1 VAEAA
6 TNDTGRPEFLDA
18 RGLKNKIHPADVKGR
33 FLRARRIFYGL
44 LVLHLFALPFIKNG
58 EHPAVHLDIEARR
71 FWLAGQAFNAQD
83 VWLVVF
89 LLGAFAFG
97 LVLVTTAAGRV
108 WCGWACP
115 QTVFLEYLY
124 RPIER
129 FVEGPAHKRRAL
141 DRDGLASPRRLALW
155 LVKQALFLLV
165 SLALAHWFLAFFVP
179 AKDLAQIVL
188 HGPEGHRTLFLF
200 AMGFT
205 ALLMFDFAW
214 FREQVCFIVCPYGRF
229 QSVLIDK
236 QSLIIGY
243 DTGRGEPRGRRLKVL
258 PGEPPPSGA
267 PRGDCVDCG
276 RCVHVCPTGIDI
288 RHGNQM
294 ECIGCAQ
301 CIDACDEVM
310 DKLGRPRGLV
320 RYDSLTGFEGGARR
334 LLRPRV
340 LLYALPMVLALSAVL
355 LDVLFLR
362 APFEANLLRA
372 RGMAWTLDKGTV
384 RNQFELHLV
393 NKHVGDADFS
403 IAVTVPPGV
412 TAVVPQPEVHLGA
425 LESLHVPI
433 LVSVERAGYRGP
445 FEVGV
450 DLVDRTGGRTRHA
463 EARFLGPPGSR

>member
-1 VAEAA
+1 
-6 TNDTGRPEFLDA
+6 
-18 RGLKNKIHPADVKGR
+18 
-33 FLRARRIFYGL
+33 
-44 LVLHLFALPFIKNG
+44 LFALPFIKNG
-58 EHPAVHLDIEARR
+58 QHPAIHLDIEARR

-97 LVLVTTAAGRV
+97 LVFVTAFAGRV

-115 QTVFLEYLY
+115 QTVFLEFLY

-129 FVEGPAHKRRAL
+129 LIEGNATKRRAL
-141 DRDGLASPRRLALW
+141 DKEGLGSPRRLALW
-155 LVKQALFLLV
+155 LVKQAAFLVV

-179 AKDLAQIVL
+179 AKDLAQIIL
-188 HGPEGHRTLFLF
+188 HGPAGHQTLFLF

-205 ALLMFDFAW
+205 AALMFNFAW

-236 QSLIIGY
+236 QSLTIGY
-243 DTGRGEPRGRRLKVL
+243 DAVRGEPRGKRLKVL
-258 PGEPPPSGA
+258 QGDPPA
-267 PRGDCVDCG
+267 TPRGDCVDCG

-288 RHGNQM
+288 RHGSQM

-320 RYDSLTGFEGGARR
+320 RYDSLVGFEGGVRR

-340 LLYALPMVLALSAVL
+340 LLYAAPAVLALAAVVI
-355 LDVLFLR
+355 DVAFLR
-362 APFEANLLRA
+362 SPFEANLLRS
-372 RGMAWTLDKGTV
+372 GGTAWLLDEATL

-393 NKHVGDADFS
+393 NKHTEEADFELRVS
-403 IAVTVPPGV
+403 APPGV
-412 TAVVPQPEVHLGA
+412 TAVVPQPTVHLGP
-425 LESLHVPI
+425 LESMRMPI
-433 LVSVERAGYRGP
+433 LVSIGRAAWKGP
-445 FEVGV
+445 FEVSVVLRDPAAGLERKAV
-450 DLVDRTGGRTRHA
+450 
-463 EARFLGPPGSR
+463 ARFIGPPVSPR